1 MRPPVFTADQMM
13 GGDMPDDEFAAWFVA
28 DIMKTDLPDYYT
40 DLGPDTCADFT
51 ITARRYARHFGITRP
66 DLQAQFAYLMW
77 TVGPNFWS
85 FGAFNRILT
94 ATWPREEDKIE
105 ALFNVPAADAE
116 EAILG
121 ADDTYWYP
129 QFIYNNILG
138 IPFEGDADE

>member
-1 MRPPVFTADQMM
+1 MRPPRLTDDQMM
-13 GGDMPDDEFAAWFVA
+13 GGGMSDDEFAAWFVA
-28 DIMKTDLPDYYT
+28 DIMKDDLPDYYT
-40 DLGPDTCADFT
+40 DLGPDTCAEFT

-94 ATWPREEDKIE
+94 ARWPREEDKIE
-105 ALFNVPAADAE
+105 ALFNVSTEDAE

-121 ADDTYWYP
+121 ADDTHWYP
-129 QFIYNNILG
+129 QFVENNILG
-138 IPFEGDADE
+138 VPFESDDDG